1 MKSIEIPAEKARLGE
16 VTDFVLDF
24 AKVLGFK
31 KKELFELKLCT
42 EEIFVNVASYAY
54 KPGTGMITV
63 TADGSEDPLSVT
75 LSFIDSGKPFDPLA
89 KPDPSK
95 ERPLSV
101 AKKGGLG
108 IFLTKRLMDGV
119 SYAYQD
125 GKNVLTIRKTI
136 LPTESSHE

>member
-1 MKSIEIPAEKARLGE
+1 MKSIEIPAEKARLSE
-16 VTDFVLDF
+16 IVDFVLDF
-24 AKVLGFK
+24 AKELGFPK
-31 KKELFELKLCT
+31 TELFQLKVCT

-54 KPGTGMITV
+54 APDTGMITV
-63 TADGSEDPLSVT
+63 TADGSADPLTVT
-75 LSFIDSGKPFDPLA
+75 FSFIDCGKPFDPLA

>member
-1 MKSIEIPAEKARLGE
+1 MKSLEIPAEKAKLGE
-16 VTDFVLDF
+16 VTDFVLGF
-24 AKVLGFK
+24 AKNLGFE
-31 KKELFELKLCT
+31 KKELFQLKVCT

-54 KPGTGMITV
+54 KPDTGMITV
-63 TADGSEDPLSVT
+63 TADGSEDPLSVA
-75 LSFIDSGKPFDPLA
+75 LSFADSGKPFDPLA

-95 ERPLSV
+95 KRPLSQ

-108 IFLTKRLMDGV
+108 IFLTKKLMDEV

>member
-1 MKSIEIPAEKARLGE
+1 MKSIEIPAEKARLAE

-24 AKVLGFK
+24 AKNLGFR

-54 KPGTGMITV
+54 KPDTGMITV
-63 TADGSEDPLSVT
+63 TADGSEEPLSVT
-75 LSFIDSGKPFDPLA
+75 LSFIDSGTPFDTLA

-108 IFLTKRLMDGV
+108 IFLTKRMMDGGRHMSPEAKKV
-119 SYAYQD
+119 
-125 GKNVLTIRKTI
+125 
-136 LPTESSHE
+136 

>member
-24 AKVLGFK
+24 AKELGFK

-54 KPGTGMITV
+54 KPDTGMITV
-63 TADGSEDPLSVT
+63 TADGSEAPLSVA

-95 ERPLSV
+95 KRPLSV

-108 IFLTKRLMDGV
+108 IFLTKRRVSGREKRLDYQEKYFTDGE
-119 SYAYQD
+119 Q
-125 GKNVLTIRKTI
+125 
-136 LPTESSHE
+136 P